1 MLFLTFEIVPKG
13 FFKYARCLYYS
24 SFLIDLGDYVAEIT
38 VHPSAFVSEEAKIGD
53 GTRIWHNAQVR
64 EKAVIGTHCNIG
76 KNVYIDFGVAIGD
89 RVKIQNN
96 VSVYHGVEIE
106 SDVFVG
112 PSVVFTN
119 DLYPRAFIWDE
130 SRVSR
135 TLVKKGASLGANS
148 TILCGIEI
156 GEFAMVG
163 IGSVVT
169 KSVPAH
175 ALVHGCPAKIRGF
188 VCECGAK
195 AVESRAESGKIT
207 MACGKCDKS
216 FEVDKNVF
224 AEAKK

>member
-1 MLFLTFEIVPKG
+1 MTEVI
-13 FFKYARCLYYS
+13 
-24 SFLIDLGDYVAEIT
+24 

-53 GTRIWHNAQVR
+53 GTRVWHNAQVR
-64 EKAVIGTHCNIG
+64 EKTTIGKNCNIG
-76 KNVYIDFGVAIGD
+76 KNVYIDFSVKVGD

-130 SRVSR
+130 SKVSK
-135 TLVKKGASLGANS
+135 TLVKKGASIGANS

-156 GEFAMVG
+156 GEFAMIG

-169 KSVPAH
+169 KDVPDH
-175 ALVHGCPAKIRGF
+175 ALVYGNPAKIQGF
-188 VCECGAK
+188 VCECGGK
-195 AVESRAESGKIT
+195 AVESGEKTEKIT
-207 MACGKCDKS
+207 MSCDKCGKS
-216 FEVDKNVF
+216 FEIDNSVF
-224 AEAKK
+224 AEVKK

>member
-1 MLFLTFEIVPKG
+1 MIEV
-13 FFKYARCLYYS
+13 
-24 SFLIDLGDYVAEIT
+24 T
-38 VHPSAFVSEEAKIGD
+38 VHPSAFVSEEAKIGN

-64 EKAVIGTHCNIG
+64 EKTVIGENCNIG
-76 KNVYIDFGVAIGD
+76 KNVYIDFNVKVGD

-130 SRVSR
+130 SKISK
-135 TLVKKGASLGANS
+135 TLVKKGASIGANS
-148 TILCGIEI
+148 TIVCGIEI

-169 KSVPAH
+169 KSIPAH
-175 ALVHGCPAKIRGF
+175 ALVYGSPAKIRGF
-188 VCECGAK
+188 VCECGRK
-195 AVESRAESGKIT
+195 AAESGRKAEKIT
-207 MACGKCDKS
+207 MSCSECSKS
-216 FEVDKNVF
+216 FEIDNSVF
-224 AEAKK
+224 VEVKK